1 MPWKGL
7 FILKKGCQLMTPLDG
22 FCVDAVLLF
31 SLTLQCDFIHH
42 LAELV

>member
-1 MPWKGL
+1 MPYKRN
-7 FILKKGCQLMTPLDG
+7 FALKKGCQLMTPLDG
-22 FCVDAVLLF
+22 FFVDAVLLF